1 MTYESALSSRY
12 GSKTMRER
20 FSNHQKYR
28 LWRECWIA
36 LAQAQHDSGLDVT
49 QEQIDEMKSQQD
61 VFDWDQLER
70 LETTLKHDVMAHIH
84 HYAQLCPLAAPI
96 IHLGATSA
104 FVSDNSEMIQFHQ
117 ALNELED
124 DLMLI
129 RHQLMRFIMATAH
142 VPTVGYTHYQV
153 AQPTTIGKR
162 FAMYLQD
169 IDIALEELKFTQET
183 LRTLGVK
190 GTTGTQ
196 ASFLSLVNNNEAL
209 AQDIEDKVM
218 KTLGLKPLT
227 ITGQTYTR
235 LMDIKI
241 CNTLEMIGAAAGK
254 FAQDMRLMMHDGIVL
269 EPFGQ
274 NQVGSS
280 AMPYKRNPILSEKIS
295 GLSRKLILECT
306 NASMT
311 ASTQWF
317 ERSLDDS
324 SNRRLLMPEVFILTS
339 EITQSMI
346 KITQGCVLQVHVNDT
361 LFKEHHVMLS
371 IENILMALVQ
381 MGGDRQIWHET
392 LRSISLY
399 HRQHNTMDK
408 FVETL
413 QAQPGYNLTV
423 HQLIDAMDP
432 KKLVGLAPQQ
442 ALNYVKESQER
453 YD

>member
-1 MTYESALSSRY
+1 MTYESALSTRY

-20 FSNHQKYR
+20 FSNTQKYF

-36 LAQAQHDSGLDVT
+36 LAKAQHEAGLDVT
-49 QEQIDEMKSQQD
+49 QAQIDEMKAHQSF
-61 VFDWDQLER
+61 FDWDQLER
-70 LETTLKHDVMAHIH
+70 LESTLKHDVMAHIH
-84 HYAQLCPLAAPI
+84 HFAQLCPLAAPV

-104 FVSDNSEMIQFHQ
+104 FVSDNSEMIQYQ
-117 ALNELED
+117 LALKEIED

-129 RHQLMRFIMATAH
+129 RHHLMRFIVATAH
-142 VPTVGYTHYQV
+142 VPTLGYTHYQV

-169 IDIALEELKFTQET
+169 MDIALEELKFTQST

-196 ASFLSLVNNNEAL
+196 ASFLSLVKCDAAL
-209 AQDIEDKVM
+209 AQDIENSVM
-218 KTLGLKPLT
+218 KHLGLNALS
-227 ITGQTYTR
+227 ISGQTYTR
-235 LMDIKI
+235 LMDVKL

-295 GLSRKLILECT
+295 GLSRKLILDCS
-306 NASMT
+306 NAAMT

-346 KITQGCVLQVHVNDT
+346 KITQGFVLQANVNEA
-361 LFKEHHVMLS
+361 LFKAQHVMLS

-381 MGGDRQIWHET
+381 KGGNRQQWHEI
-392 LRSISLY
+392 LRNLSLH
-399 HRQHNTMDK
+399 HRQQNTMHE
-408 FVETL
+408 FVESL
-413 QAQPGYNLTV
+413 QAYPGYNLTV
-423 HQLIDAMDP
+423 HQLNDAMDP
-432 KKLVGLAPQQ
+432 KKLVGLASQQ
-442 ALNYVKESQER
+442 ALNYVKESQNR